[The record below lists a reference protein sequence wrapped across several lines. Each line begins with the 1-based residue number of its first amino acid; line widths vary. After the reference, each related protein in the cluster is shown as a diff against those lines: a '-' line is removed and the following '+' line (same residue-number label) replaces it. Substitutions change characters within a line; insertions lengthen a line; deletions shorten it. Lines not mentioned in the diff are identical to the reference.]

1 MWHQELLWLDERTAI
16 EAAVDRD
23 RAYRLAMWRD
33 GERVL
38 EFRFDRGRHL
48 KYSHARTTAYDFR
61 SIEQLR
67 YDFEREIEGS
77 FAQR

>member
-1 MWHQELLWLDERTAI
+1 MWHRELLWLDERTAI

-23 RAYRLAMWRD
+23 RAYRLAMWRN

-38 EFRFDRGRHL
+38 EFRCDRGRHL
-48 KYSHARTTAYDFR
+48 KCSHTRTTPYDFR

-67 YDFEREIEGS
+67 YDFEREIEDCL
-77 FAQR
+77 AQR